1 MVGKTSGSV
10 ELSEH
15 FLHGFDL
22 GGHDRAR
29 LWDTKLPGFGV
40 TVGKRR
46 VTFVVQRRVNG
57 EQRTVVLGHWG
68 PQKTR
73 TLAPDLM
80 SVARAREAAMMLLAD
95 MRRGEDPQEAKRRNK
110 GGPTLND
117 AFELHLARMRA
128 DKASE
133 ASIDTIKRERDRYLM
148 DWLERPLRAIE
159 RAQCRELHEQ
169 ITGDSGPYIANR
181 VLRHIRAAWNSALK
195 EHDLPANPT
204 IAVHWNKEER
214 RQEPIAWAK
223 LPAWRETVLSLE
235 PIIVDGKRVGS
246 RPGIRGD
253 YQLFMLFTGLRRM
266 DGATVRWE
274 HLDLEEAV
282 LHRPN
287 PKGGKERAFTIP
299 LSSECV
305 KILERRQRENKQ
317 AFKEGDRGWVFP
329 SRALKDKA
337 CALCAAL
344 GQPAHV
350 AGEVMH
356 VAEGKVQRFDKEKG
370 RAEQILPSPHR
381 LRDTYT
387 SALVEVG
394 GISPFVIDVL
404 TNHRPPRGSVTA
416 GYVDLSIEHLA
427 ECQERVAQ
435 FLLAKMTPPPVA
447 TGGKKRRGSH
457 LGVVA

>member
-1 MVGKTSGSV
+1 MVGKTAGTV
-10 ELSEH
+10 ELSEQ
-15 FLHGFDL
+15 FLQGFDL
-22 GGHDRAR
+22 GNHDRAR

-40 TVGKRR
+40 AIGKRR

-57 EQRTVVLGHWG
+57 TQRTAVLGHWG
-68 PQKTR
+68 PPKAR

-80 SVARAREAAMMLLAD
+80 SVARARVAAMMMLAD
-95 MRRGEDPQEAKRRNK
+95 MRRGEDPRAAQRRND

-128 DKASE
+128 DKASQ
-133 ASIDTIKRERDRYLM
+133 ASIDTIERERDRYLE
-148 DWLERPLRAIE
+148 DWLARPLRSIE
-159 RAQCRELHEQ
+159 RMQCRELHEQ
-169 ITGDSGPYIANR
+169 ISSEHGPYIANR
-181 VLRHIRAAWNSALK
+181 LLRHVRAAWNSALK

-214 RQEPIAWAK
+214 RQEPIPWPK

-235 PIIVDGKRVGS
+235 PIIVDGTRVGA
-246 RPGIRGD
+246 RPGMRGD

-266 DGATVRWE
+266 DSATVRWE
-274 HLDLEEAV
+274 HLDLEKSL

-287 PKGGKERAFTIP
+287 PKGGRERAFTIP

-305 KILERRQRENKQ
+305 TILERRRHENRQ
-317 AFKEGDRGWVFP
+317 GFEEGDRGWVFP
-329 SRALKDKA
+329 SRAITSKP

-350 AGEVMH
+350 AGAVMH
-356 VAEGKVQRFDKEKG
+356 VAEGKVQRLNKVSGKM
-370 RAEQILPSPHR
+370 EQIVPSPHR

-427 ECQERVAQ
+427 ECQERVTQ
-435 FLLAKMTPPPVA
+435 FLLAKMKPTPTV
-447 TGGKKRRGSH
+447 TTGKKRRRSH
-457 LGVVA
+457 LGVV